1 MNTWDH
7 WDASWGSRVRSSR
20 WTRTRLEWVALN
32 KSVHFNKAKFSD
44 KPSCHIKALMRTRS
58 LILNQWLRCGKSNL
72 DLVSLSLVYLQ
83 IALAYYCMLCSV
95 PSERKHSS
103 SCINEYSDNYCRSSI
118 FLRES
123 DNYCRVYFITLR
135 MSIKKVKSYNFY
147 VTGNIPIR
155 IRGARYTIQT
165 LHFLNRHDHSLTCDS
180 IVW

>member
-1 MNTWDH
+1 MFIINRVHHLFIICSSWVHQVYDEHMMNTWDH

-83 IALAYYCMLCSV
+83 IALAYCMLCSV

-118 FLRES
+118 FS
-123 DNYCRVYFITLR
+123 
-135 MSIKKVKSYNFY
+135 
-147 VTGNIPIR
+147 
-155 IRGARYTIQT
+155 ARTRQ
-165 LHFLNRHDHSLTCDS
+165 LL
-180 IVW
+180 